1 MAHWENVFVF
11 IGKRFSSANMG
22 LLHWLLLSS
31 DPIVT
36 EARGW
41 PKKPINPL
49 NDDAKALLFDVEA
62 DHENSGSEDEE

>member
-1 MAHWENVFVF
+1 MD
-11 IGKRFSSANMG
+11 